1 MHAGE
6 RSRTTVKP
14 CTRGGDQVRIWTA
27 IRCLCIG
34 ACLLAVLEVHHLEG
48 AAFNYSGQFT
58 SSTYARSI
66 PPGLQMPTDCA
77 TPTSISGF
85 GSAVRYQAQKIRVDT
100 TGTYTIETTSAII
113 LWHERPIGRLYI
125 ERRTDEMLGIDIALL
140 PEYRQSGIGTAI
152 LRDLLAEAARD
163 GKPFRIHVQKFNRA
177 QRLYERLGFTTLDD
191 DGVYLFMEWRPDAR

>member
-1 MHAGE
+1 MRTRDRVESQLSPACSPLRFCARPRLK
-6 RSRTTVKP
+6 RSDESSQDRRDMRTTVKP

-34 ACLLAVLEVHHLEG
+34 ACL
-48 AAFNYSGQFT
+48 
-58 SSTYARSI
+58 
-66 PPGLQMPTDCA
+66 
-77 TPTSISGF
+77 
-85 GSAVRYQAQKIRVDT
+85 
-100 TGTYTIETTSAII
+100 